1 MFAVALED
9 DLALR
14 LYERRDAQELYALV
28 DANRDHLA
36 RWFPWTAATRGPDDT
51 RTFIEDGLRRF
62 AAGNGFECGIVEAG
76 RLVGTLGLH
85 FVTRPEGV
93 TEIGYWLD
101 RNAQGRGLATRSV
114 AGLLPHLFD
123 AMDLNRVEI
132 RADPANARS
141 RAVPERL
148 GFQQEGV
155 LREVG
160 LRHGRAYDHVV
171 YGLLRDEWRAGRDD
185 ASPAAPRPAAP
196 RP

>member
-14 LYERRDAQELYALV
+14 LYERRDAEELYALV
-28 DANRDHLA
+28 EANRDHLE
-36 RWFPWTAATRGPDDT
+36 RWFPWTEGTRGPDDT
-51 RTFIEDGLRRF
+51 RAFIEDGLRRF
-62 AAGNGFECGIVEAG
+62 AAGDGFECGIVEAG

-101 RNAQGRGLATRSV
+101 RDAQGRGLVTRSV
-114 AGLLPHLFD
+114 GGLLPHLFGV
-123 AMDLNRVEI
+123 MDLNRVEI
-132 RADPANARS
+132 RTDPANARS

-148 GFQQEGV
+148 GFRQEGV
-155 LREVG
+155 LRAVG

-171 YGLLRDEWRAGRDD
+171 YGLLRDEWRAARG
-185 ASPAAPRPAAP
+185 AAAAAPP
-196 RP
+196 REPRA